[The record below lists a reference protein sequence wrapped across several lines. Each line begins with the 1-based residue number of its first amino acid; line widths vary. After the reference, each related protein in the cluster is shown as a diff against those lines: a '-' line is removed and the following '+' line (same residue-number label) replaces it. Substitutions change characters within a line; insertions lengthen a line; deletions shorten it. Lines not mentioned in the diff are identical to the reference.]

1 MSQVYTLLALQTP
14 EGSLLDIMRNAYDL
28 LSSCNVK
35 VPKVKDNCEYLRS
48 GPPFLIFLH
57 PALGPFWDIT
67 RQKFVGGSVSQGSE
81 LQIEVA
87 EFLWQDVEVSSN
99 HQRT

>member
-35 VPKVKDNCEYLRS
+35 VPKVDLLLFFF
-48 GPPFLIFLH
+48 FLILFFYMWHESTFHVMLAYFSNTE
-57 PALGPFWDIT
+57 PM
-67 RQKFVGGSVSQGSE
+67 V
-81 LQIEVA
+81 
-87 EFLWQDVEVSSN
+87 LWLVNAGCSS
-99 HQRT
+99 T

>member
-35 VPKVKDNCEYLRS
+35 VPKVDLLLFF
-48 GPPFLIFLH
+48 FLNFIFLH
-57 PALGPFWDIT
+57 VT
-67 RQKFVGGSVSQGSE
+67 
-81 LQIEVA
+81 
-87 EFLWQDVEVSSN
+87 
-99 HQRT
+99 